1 MKKPDPAI
9 VLVADTSSE
18 PLRQALQRYAGEY
31 RVESADS
38 LASSLPLVQRL
49 LAGGVPIAML
59 IVESTLPDASGLIT
73 MDCLQALSPTS
84 KRVVFTTVGD
94 YLATIGQLRTAMS
107 EGRLDLAGVAPR
119 GPRDEELHAALTDL
133 LSDWGWSSGR
143 PVVEALR
150 VVAPANNPDAARI
163 HDFLDRLGM
172 PHGMWSPE
180 SPPGR
185 EVLDELGEDAGGPDQ
200 AYPVVRMHDAP
211 PMVRPTMA
219 EIGAAIYNPETLG
232 DRVFDVAIVGGGP
245 AGLGAAVYGAS
256 EGLETVVIDADAIG
270 GQAGSSS
277 MIRNYLGFPNGISG
291 MRLTQRARF
300 QALRFGAKLQ
310 AARPV
315 QELRLGDPAGDGH
328 VLQTPAGEIRA
339 RSVIIATGVKYRRL
353 GVPAL
358 EDLVGLGVHYG
369 AATSAARD
377 LAGLD
382 VHVVGGGN
390 SAGQAAMHLSRYA
403 RSVTIVIRRPDL
415 TATMSDYLIR
425 EIVANARITVRGESE
440 VIDGGGNGRLEWLT
454 IRDNAADAVSK
465 VAAGGLFLLLGA
477 NPHCGWLPPEILLDE
492 HGFVLTGRDV
502 PKGYWRD
509 GVPPASL
516 ATTAAGVFAVGD
528 VRAGSMKRVAAA
540 SGEGSSVVPLVHGFL
555 AGIDRG

>member
-185 EVLDELGEDAGGPDQ
+185 EVLDELGE
-200 AYPVVRMHDAP
+200 
-211 PMVRPTMA
+211 
-219 EIGAAIYNPETLG
+219 E
-232 DRVFDVAIVGGGP
+232 DR
-245 AGLGAAVYGAS
+245 
-256 EGLETVVIDADAIG
+256 
-270 GQAGSSS
+270 
-277 MIRNYLGFPNGISG
+277 
-291 MRLTQRARF
+291 
-300 QALRFGAKLQ
+300 K
-310 AARPV
+310 
-315 QELRLGDPAGDGH
+315 
-328 VLQTPAGEIRA
+328 
-339 RSVIIATGVKYRRL
+339 
-353 GVPAL
+353 
-358 EDLVGLGVHYG
+358 
-369 AATSAARD
+369 
-377 LAGLD
+377 
-382 VHVVGGGN
+382 
-390 SAGQAAMHLSRYA
+390 
-403 RSVTIVIRRPDL
+403 
-415 TATMSDYLIR
+415 
-425 EIVANARITVRGESE
+425 
-440 VIDGGGNGRLEWLT
+440 
-454 IRDNAADAVSK
+454 
-465 VAAGGLFLLLGA
+465 
-477 NPHCGWLPPEILLDE
+477 
-492 HGFVLTGRDV
+492 
-502 PKGYWRD
+502 
-509 GVPPASL
+509 
-516 ATTAAGVFAVGD
+516 
-528 VRAGSMKRVAAA
+528 
-540 SGEGSSVVPLVHGFL
+540 SVV
-555 AGIDRG
+555 